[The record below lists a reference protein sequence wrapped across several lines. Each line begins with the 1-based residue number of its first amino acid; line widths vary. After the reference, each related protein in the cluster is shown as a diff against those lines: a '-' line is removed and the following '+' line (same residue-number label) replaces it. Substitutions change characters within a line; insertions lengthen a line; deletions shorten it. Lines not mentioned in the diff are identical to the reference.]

1 MLDKLFNRSKN
12 KIKFYIRDDRFGSYP
27 APVPAKTCIPEWYK
41 NAQPFATNQPII
53 KTQSGG
59 ATITGT
65 FKKCIPFLD
74 AMTAGYIIRLQAD
87 VHVDITPGG
96 GPEFTWTLVDTPVVG
111 FHTFD
116 QVSAIPRAN
125 ALLGGCPFK
134 WMNPWHIETPPGYS
148 CLIVQPLNHFEDRWQ
163 ILPGVVDTDQFSLQI
178 NFPMLWT
185 AKNFKGVIEQGT
197 PIAQV
202 IPFKREDWGM
212 EIVGT
217 EPKDHQNNL
226 KKLSSKIS
234 DAYKTF
240 WWQKKSWN

>member
-1 MLDKLFNRSKN
+1 
-12 KIKFYIRDDRFGSYP
+12 
-27 APVPAKTCIPEWYK
+27 
-41 NAQPFATNQPII
+41 
-53 KTQSGG
+53 
-59 ATITGT
+59 
-65 FKKCIPFLD
+65 
-74 AMTAGYIIRLQAD
+74 
-87 VHVDITPGG
+87 
-96 GPEFTWTLVDTPVVG
+96 
-111 FHTFD
+111 
-116 QVSAIPRAN
+116 
-125 ALLGGCPFK
+125 
-134 WMNPWHIETPPGYS
+134 MNPWHIETPPGYS

-212 EIVGT
+212 EIVDT